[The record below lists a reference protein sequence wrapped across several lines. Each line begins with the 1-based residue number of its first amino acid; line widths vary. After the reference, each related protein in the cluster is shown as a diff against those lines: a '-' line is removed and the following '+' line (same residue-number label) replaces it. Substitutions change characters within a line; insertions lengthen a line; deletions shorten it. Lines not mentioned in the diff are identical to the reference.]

1 MCGQDLRTR
10 FEGCGEI
17 WGLGARCG
25 SPGGGWQMP
34 WGPAVGACASRAPR
48 ARAGRRSPPDGPRV
62 PQRPAPAA
70 RRRRV
75 ACRAPP
81 PPQCPDAGDVR
92 PPSSSPGQPAPVGAS
107 ASRRRHHCLCQVLC
121 PLPPP
126 CKPPARPPATRHP
139 RRPAPRGPPPP
150 EGWPGRRHGGGGS
163 RPRLPCRRPGLLLPV
178 TALGR
183 PEPVPGGLARA
194 MAPGGAGGEKTRR
207 PPARPAPATMAVSH
221 LGSTPGSVSEVAF
234 ILTGGEIEARG
245 GSLKVTRRNRSGA

>member
-1 MCGQDLRTR
+1 MRRDMGSR
-10 FEGCGEI
+10 GEV
-17 WGLGARCG
+17 WVPGGRVADALGA
-25 SPGGGWQMP
+25 GGGCVCEP
-34 WGPAVGACASRAPR
+34 GPR

-126 CKPPARPPATRHP
+126 CKPPACPPATRHP

-150 EGWPGRRHGGGGS
+150 EEGPGRRHRGGGVPPAPPVPPTRAAAARDCAWTPGTGPGRSGAGDGPGGGGE
-163 RPRLPCRRPGLLLPV
+163 RGPGI
-178 TALGR
+178 
-183 PEPVPGGLARA
+183 
-194 MAPGGAGGEKTRR
+194 R
-207 PPARPAPATMAVSH
+207 PPAPPQPPWLSVISGRPRAAS
-221 LGSTPGSVSEVAF
+221 
-234 ILTGGEIEARG
+234 RR
-245 GSLKVTRRNRSGA
+245 SLSF